1 MKKGLEYFLSPHV
14 LYNIICALE
23 LKVLK
28 TTLQSYSHLP
38 WNISLPSDG
47 KAEEKTEQ
55 MTKEHILSY
64 IISKTY
70 QNEGKEIKS
79 LHTCHIAA
87 LWKFLWLFPEDLTQQ
102 VLV

>member
-1 MKKGLEYFLSPHV
+1 M
-14 LYNIICALE
+14 
-23 LKVLK
+23 
-28 TTLQSYSHLP
+28 
-38 WNISLPSDG
+38 SLPSDG
-47 KAEEKTEQ
+47 KAEEKTKQ
-55 MTKEHILSY
+55 MTKEHILLY